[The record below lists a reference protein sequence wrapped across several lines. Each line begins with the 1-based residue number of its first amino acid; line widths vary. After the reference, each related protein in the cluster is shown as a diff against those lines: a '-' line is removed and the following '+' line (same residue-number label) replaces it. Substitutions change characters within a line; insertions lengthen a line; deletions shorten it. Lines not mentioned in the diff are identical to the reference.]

1 VADRSILSHFAAFA
15 FEPVFW
21 ALPED
26 ERAKIAGEWRKALG
40 GAAEASHLYQTFGTR
55 TDSDVLLWSTVSAEN
70 DSDAAD
76 FFAKFTSAMGPYREF
91 VTMIDVLWGLTRPS
105 QYARG
110 TSEREIDPMGE
121 RTLQYLI
128 VYPFVKTHE
137 WYQMPPEERRRMMTS
152 HIRVGKTHQGIDQL
166 LLYSTG
172 LQDQE
177 FVVAY
182 ESDDLAAFSLL
193 VSELRMTE
201 ARLYTER
208 DTPVHV
214 GMYVG
219 PDEPTDSW
227 L

>member
-1 VADRSILSHFAAFA
+1 
-15 FEPVFW
+15 
-21 ALPED
+21 
-26 ERAKIAGEWRKALG
+26 
-40 GAAEASHLYQTFGTR
+40 
-55 TDSDVLLWSTVSAEN
+55 
-70 DSDAAD
+70 
-76 FFAKFTSAMGPYREF
+76 
-91 VTMIDVLWGLTRPS
+91 
-105 QYARG
+105 
-110 TSEREIDPMGE
+110 MGE